1 MRLSSS
7 SHQPAPSP
15 SQTQSSRTANAPCFD
30 NPGLFPLYFET
41 GEVLV
46 EDCAWVSESKTE
58 RCAFDGIIDQCPV
71 SCDHCVRNDTL
82 APTMSSS
89 PTAVPVPTTAHPS
102 THFSDSPSLSPTK
115 TPNPTAQPTTAAQ
128 LAAPSWCRDSSEI
141 FSVSDETGSFTCAW
155 IAESKDDRCS
165 SDEIRTRCPVACD
178 FCLCTNFEG
187 TFETISG
194 EKDCAWVESN
204 HARCYFMTQTRSHCP
219 HICGECPY
227 AIPSMSPTRI
237 TFSPTSSPKKSP
249 TKSPKKSP
257 TKSPTKAPTKA
268 PTKSPTKIPTAVPTA
283 SPPVR
288 TSSDIQIEMTS
299 ATGELMNE
307 ENILLLENTLN
318 ELLLKDEDILFNNIV
333 CVVQNQEI
341 KETSRKLFKKDRI
354 MLQDTSEYILL
365 VDINVSAEFQPIG
378 EEGTLDAIATE
389 EDAKVEER
397 LEAYFSSEEN
407 SDAIITALRD
417 DSTSASDYFSDINN
431 VATIAASS
439 TNDDQDSSDS
449 TSGDNTLVISLSTA
463 SACVAIIV
471 IVSLF
476 IYKR

>member
-1 MRLSSS
+1 MSRLSLPYLLVTVIPCSANIITSKTLSPTVRLSSS

-178 FCLCTNFEG
+178 FCLCTNFPIAPRNRPHPLSIQTAFDSDMVGVGRQE
-187 TFETISG
+187 
-194 EKDCAWVESN
+194 
-204 HARCYFMTQTRSHCP
+204 ARW
-219 HICGECPY
+219 
-227 AIPSMSPTRI
+227 
-237 TFSPTSSPKKSP
+237 
-249 TKSPKKSP
+249 
-257 TKSPTKAPTKA
+257 
-268 PTKSPTKIPTAVPTA
+268 
-283 SPPVR
+283 
-288 TSSDIQIEMTS
+288 
-299 ATGELMNE
+299 
-307 ENILLLENTLN
+307 
-318 ELLLKDEDILFNNIV
+318 
-333 CVVQNQEI
+333 
-341 KETSRKLFKKDRI
+341 
-354 MLQDTSEYILL
+354 
-365 VDINVSAEFQPIG
+365 
-378 EEGTLDAIATE
+378 
-389 EDAKVEER
+389 
-397 LEAYFSSEEN
+397 
-407 SDAIITALRD
+407 ALRKG
-417 DSTSASDYFSDINN
+417 A
-431 VATIAASS
+431 
-439 TNDDQDSSDS
+439 
-449 TSGDNTLVISLSTA
+449 G
-463 SACVAIIV
+463 
-471 IVSLF
+471 
-476 IYKR
+476 